1 MNRAAM
7 DDLGR
12 LVLRVA
18 LGALIVLH
26 GISKLRNGLGPIE
39 EMVTAHGMP
48 PFVAYGVLVGEVVA
62 PLMLLLGF
70 YARIG
75 GLLIAIN
82 MLFAIGL
89 QFWFWLTPIV
99 YPLGILPPFL
109 QPWLALNPMTGL
121 MQAYQGVFVQG
132 LWPNWSTLWPA
143 LLAGVVCSLLAVL
156 LLHQREAEMLDE
168 L

>member
-48 PFVAYGVLVGEVVA
+48 SFVAYGVLVGEVVA

-89 QFWFWLTPIV
+89 AHMSMLTQLNSEGGWALELQGMYLATALAITL
-99 YPLGILPPFL
+99 LGPGRYAI
-109 QPWLALNPMTGL
+109 N
-121 MQAYQGVFVQG
+121 
-132 LWPNWSTLWPA
+132 
-143 LLAGVVCSLLAVL
+143 
-156 LLHQREAEMLDE
+156 QR
-168 L
+168 